1 MRSLPITVTLVLS
14 MSSLWACG
22 KNSEP
27 PPPTSGSPNAQPES
41 GPSRPRPTTG
51 GAAPAGGEQSQA
63 QLIFASACAMC
74 HGADGTGKGPASA
87 ALNPKPRDYSDPAWQ
102 AGITDDAIKETILKG
117 GAAVGKSPMMPGNPQ
132 LGDRP
137 EVLAELVQIIRS
149 FGKKP

>member
-1 MRSLPITVTLVLS
+1 MRSFMILVLVLAS
-14 MSSLWACG
+14 CG

-27 PPPTSGSPNAQPES
+27 PPPTSGSPNALPES
-41 GPSRPRPTTG
+41 GPSRPRP
-51 GAAPAGGEQSQA
+51 GAAPSAGGATSGSPSTGEPSQA
-63 QLIFASACAMC
+63 QVIFASACAMC

-102 AGITDDAIKETILKG
+102 AGITDELIKETILKG

-137 EVLAELVQIIRS
+137 EVVDELVQIIRR
-149 FGKKP
+149 FGKK